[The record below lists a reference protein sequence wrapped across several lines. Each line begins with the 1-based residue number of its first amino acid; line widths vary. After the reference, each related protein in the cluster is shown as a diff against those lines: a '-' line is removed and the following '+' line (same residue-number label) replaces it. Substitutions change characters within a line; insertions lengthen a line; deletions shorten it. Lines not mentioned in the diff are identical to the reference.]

1 MDTHAALYEQ
11 GKARLD
17 ALRQFAPRQ
26 QQSLIEKMQQHG
38 ISRRDFMKWSAMVIL
53 HARIAAPFSNFSS
66 RSCQN

>member
-26 QQSLIEKMQQHG
+26 QHSLIEKMQQHG
-38 ISRRDFMKWSAMVIL
+38 ISRRDFMKWSAMVTSML
-53 HARIAAPFSNFSS
+53 ALPLPFSNLV
-66 RSCQN
+66 

>member
-38 ISRRDFMKWSAMVIL
+38 ISRRDFMKWSAMVTSML
-53 HARIAAPFSNFSS
+53 ALPLPFSNLVAEAA
-66 RSCQN
+66 